1 MRALVLALALTV
13 GCSQLGLYPAADPA
27 DEFYRTLAAY
37 NAVAA
42 VAEGALWA
50 FELAAICGALSA
62 TAPSRAFPARDR
74 AAAGGALGT
83 ALGTALEA

>member
-1 MRALVLALALTV
+1 MAAAAAAAVAAAAVAEAGDTKARA
-13 GCSQLGLYPAADPA
+13 AA
-27 DEFYRTLAAY
+27 
-37 NAVAA
+37 AVAA

-50 FELAAICGALSA
+50 SELAAICGALSA

-74 AAAGGALGT
+74 AVAGGALGM

>member
-1 MRALVLALALTV
+1 MAAAAAAAVAAAAVAEAGDTKARA
-13 GCSQLGLYPAADPA
+13 AA
-27 DEFYRTLAAY
+27 
-37 NAVAA
+37 AVAA

-50 FELAAICGALSA
+50 FELAATCGALSA

-83 ALGTALEA
+83 ALEMALGTALEA